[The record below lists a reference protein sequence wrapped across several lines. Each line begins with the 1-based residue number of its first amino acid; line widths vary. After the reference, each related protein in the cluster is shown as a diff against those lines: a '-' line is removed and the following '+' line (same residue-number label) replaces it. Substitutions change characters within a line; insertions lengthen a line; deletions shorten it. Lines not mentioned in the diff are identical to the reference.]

1 MTLAQIFSPR
11 KSGDDA
17 ERIAERYLTQQ
28 GLKLLFRNYHSR
40 YGEIDLIMQHAEALV
55 FVEVKLRK
63 TAAGKVN
70 FGGGLASI
78 TPAKQAKIIATAQ
91 HYLSSLR
98 HPPPCR
104 FDVVVL
110 NGLSLSDV
118 EWLPNAFEA

>member
-11 KSGDDA
+11 KIGDDA

-28 GLKLLFRNYHSR
+28 GLKLLSRNYHCR
-40 YGEIDLIMQHAEALV
+40 YGEIDLIMQHADALV

-91 HYLSSLR
+91 HYLSSFKQ
-98 HPPPCR
+98 PPPCR
-104 FDVVVL
+104 FDAVVL
-110 NGLSLSDV
+110 NGLNLHDV